1 LREEPQEKGSE
12 ATSFFAP
19 PNCLRADNHGQV
31 NLGGADL
38 STQEPRGEHSAS
50 QNHAFDFATPICMLR
65 QLSSPE
71 SLPPKAGIDETQTAL
86 VSGRQQPDQDA
97 ESQWR
102 NIRIAPQ
109 PSAKSVCPCA
119 AASDGAAKTLAK
131 ARSGTRR
138 EELWTEQWIEDD
150 VEFPASWSDRHS
162 ESSRQSRCYIDQPN
176 RGLETRGGSAR
187 TTSKC
192 QANQSRLNLRPNN
205 PKFLLHG
212 ATLRP
217 RSQRKN
223 W

>member
-1 LREEPQEKGSE
+1 MAKSTWEEPTCQHKNQEANIQPVRTTLLTLPRRS
-12 ATSFFAP
+12 ACCASSV
-19 PNCLRADNHGQV
+19 R
-31 NLGGADL
+31 L
-38 STQEPRGEHSAS
+38 SP
-50 QNHAFDFATPICMLR
+50 
-65 QLSSPE
+65 
-71 SLPPKAGIDETQTAL
+71 SLPKLALMRLKQPWSVAVNSRTKMQSLSGGILAL
-86 VSGRQQPDQDA
+86 PLNHQRS
-97 ESQWR
+97 
-102 NIRIAPQ
+102 
-109 PSAKSVCPCA
+109 PSA
-119 AASDGAAKTLAK
+119 AASDGAAKALAK

-138 EELWTEQWIEDD
+138 EELWAEQLIEDD
-150 VEFPASWSDRHS
+150 VEFPASWSDRDRHG